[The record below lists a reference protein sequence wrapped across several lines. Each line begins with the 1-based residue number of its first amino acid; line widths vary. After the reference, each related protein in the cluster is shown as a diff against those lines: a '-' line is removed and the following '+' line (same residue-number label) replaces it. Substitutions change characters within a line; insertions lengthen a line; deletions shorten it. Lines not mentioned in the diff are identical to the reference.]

1 LVVEH
6 QAVDHKVGR
15 IRAHVLDVLEES
27 GPMAKVGKVVLHDG
41 HSNHLEVARLEPVP
55 MEVAPGLE
63 AAYLES
69 APMETVMASL
79 LAVEHPCHVACLLMV
94 DSPCHVACLLMVD
107 SPCHVAWPMMV
118 DSPIH
123 VGHCRLDAMMAMVD
137 KGPPLVPA
145 AVPYESHSCCID

>member
-1 LVVEH
+1 VEH

-27 GPMAKVGKVVLHDG
+27 GPMAKVGKVVLNDG
-41 HSNHLEVARLEPVP
+41 HSNHLQVARLEPVP

-69 APMETVMASL
+69 APMETVMAGL
-79 LAVEHPCHVACLLMV
+79 LAVEH
-94 DSPCHVACLLMVD
+94 PCHVACLLMVD

-137 KGPPLVPA
+137 KDPPLVPA